1 MSTAAIRVRVVE
13 NTQLCVVARIEYDHD
28 AI

>member
-1 MSTAAIRVRVVE
+1 MSTAATRVRVVE